1 MSVIMMYECPK
12 CGKRYESADVY
23 KEVVVEKKEDGTEE
37 VREYPLNY
45 AMIAYFN
52 PKTKQFEHKAY
63 GKDLCRDC
71 MRNIAAAILNG
82 ENAKIRLH
90 EVKPKEKPSKKR
102 FNYSEEKRNPMT
114 SLEKE
119 QQEFA
124 DGQDDGE

>member
-37 VREYPLNY
+37 VHEYPLNY

-52 PKTKQFEHKAY
+52 PKTKQMEHKAY
-63 GKDLCRDC
+63 GKDLCQDC
-71 MRNIAAAILNG
+71 MRNIASAILMG
-82 ENAKIRLH
+82 ENAKIKLH
-90 EVKPKEKPSKKR
+90 AVKPKERPSKKK
-102 FNYSEEKRNPMT
+102 EERRNPMT

-124 DGQDDGE
+124 ENQNDCE